1 MVEISKIIEQ
11 NPWWKGKEFP
21 FWKYDEHLS
30 NYDDA
35 KYKIKRKFIFA
46 QPNNIYSISGP
57 RQAGKT
63 TWIKLMIW
71 NLLEL
76 KEVDASAI
84 CYFSCDLLISRSR
97 KELRKVIDYF
107 LEKLG
112 RFDKGYIF
120 LDEVSFVR
128 DWAFEI
134 KNLAD
139 MGKLGKICIFL
150 SGSPLGVKE
159 IEFLPGR
166 HIEGNRYF
174 LKPLTFRNFIL
185 NLDEY
190 SISLLTSDEKIKD
203 GIILLK
209 RKLEENWLTLE
220 ESFEEIKEKFELLL
234 PFKDTL
240 DFLLNFYIRTG
251 GFPKSIESYIKNKRI
266 DRRDYETIIN
276 VILSDISKRERSEDI
291 AKQILYAII
300 KRLGSAYDFRAITK
314 DTEEGISVNT
324 VIDYLRM
331 FEDSFLIKV
340 LYSYDFD
347 TRQKRQKGNK
357 KIYFTDPFLL
367 YAILSWIEGKDGF
380 EVTENMLASEEKTSV
395 ILESLVLSLLQR
407 TKEIPLIRDSSTFLW
422 FYYDRRGEIDFIFKQ
437 ETGNYLG
444 IEAKYQPEVSRKV
457 VEVDKVA
464 NYIIL
469 SKDTFELSN
478 RIVIIPISL
487 FLALVKSSDF
497 HL

>member
-1 MVEISKIIEQ
+1 
-11 NPWWKGKEFP
+11 
-21 FWKYDEHLS
+21 L
-30 NYDDA
+30 
-35 KYKIKRKFIFA
+35 
-46 QPNNIYSISGP
+46 
-57 RQAGKT
+57 T
-63 TWIKLMIW
+63 
-71 NLLEL
+71 
-76 KEVDASAI
+76 
-84 CYFSCDLLISRSR
+84 
-97 KELRKVIDYF
+97 
-107 LEKLG
+107 
-112 RFDKGYIF
+112 
-120 LDEVSFVR
+120 
-128 DWAFEI
+128 
-134 KNLAD
+134 
-139 MGKLGKICIFL
+139 
-150 SGSPLGVKE
+150 
-159 IEFLPGR
+159 EFL
-166 HIEGNRYF
+166 
-174 LKPLTFRNFIL
+174 
-185 NLDEY
+185 
-190 SISLLTSDEKIKD
+190 
-203 GIILLK
+203 
-209 RKLEENWLTLE
+209 
-220 ESFEEIKEKFELLL
+220 
-234 PFKDTL
+234 
-240 DFLLNFYIRTG
+240 LLNEAI
-251 GFPKSIESYIKNKRI
+251 
-266 DRRDYETIIN
+266 RRDYETIIN

-487 FLALVKSSDF
+487 FLALVKSSEF